1 MKFLL
6 VPENNSLSHIAK
18 AIAIRNGL
26 LARGHE
32 VLLAVGQ
39 RWTAFL
45 DQIETPYAVL
55 PDIQERDGAGFP
67 SVDWFRDAA
76 TLRAVIDEER
86 RLLESYRPDRVLGIF
101 RFTLKA
107 AAQLASVRYDSLIS
121 GCLLPDACN
130 AYGYA
135 QGESGARQ
143 QAELMSGFFRY
154 AGARLS
160 RVMAGYGLARIEDA
174 REMLLGERTFLWD
187 FPEFCPVELPAGC
200 VHVGAI
206 TWTGWPDD
214 RVDWENFQTYQ
225 ERPLAVLSF
234 GTCVGDGSVADYITR
249 ILGELGFHVLL
260 AAGGQQHMSMQPS
273 LVPWLTVSR
282 FAPLHRLWTKAS
294 LLVSHGGQ
302 MTTFEALK
310 HRVPVAVMPFQPE
323 QAHNGVCL
331 EALGCGRRLAPG
343 QPFLGNPKVYEE
355 ALHVGGAARLHRIFS
370 ELLTDRTAQCIT
382 QASLQMGRYRGL
394 ADLLP
399 RLEAVT

>member
-6 VPENNSLSHIAK
+6 VPENNSLSHVAK
-18 AIAIRNGL
+18 AMAIRSGL

-39 RWTAFL
+39 RWAAFL
-45 DQIETPYAVL
+45 DQAATPYAIL

-67 SVDWFRDAA
+67 SVDWFRDEA
-76 TLRAVIDEER
+76 TIRAVIDEER
-86 RLLESYRPDRVLGIF
+86 RLLESFRPDRVLGIF

-107 AAQLASVRYDSLIS
+107 AAQLAGVRYDSLIS
-121 GCLLPDACN
+121 GCLLPGACN

-135 QGESGARQ
+135 AGETGELQ

-160 RVMAGYGLARIEDA
+160 RVMAGFGLARVEDA

-206 TWTGWPDD
+206 NWTGWPDD
-214 RVDWENFQTYQ
+214 TADWNNF
-225 ERPLAVLSF
+225 EPFAGRPLAVLSF
-234 GTCVGDGSVADYITR
+234 GTCVGDRSVADYLTR

-260 AAGGQQHMSMQPS
+260 AAGGQQKMFKETASQ
-273 LVPWLTVSR
+273 PWLTVSK
-282 FAPLHRLWTKAS
+282 FAPLHQLWAKAS

-310 HRVPVAVMPFQPE
+310 QRVPVAVMPFQPE

-331 EALGCGRRLAPG
+331 EALGCGRRLSPG
-343 QPFLGNPKVYEE
+343 QPFLGNPKVYES
-355 ALHVGGAARLHRIFS
+355 ALLAGGAERLRAIFT
-370 ELLTDRTAQCIT
+370 ELLNSRTAQSIA
-382 QASLQMGRYRGL
+382 QVSAKMGRYRGL
-394 ADLLP
+394 PDLLP
-399 RLEAVT
+399 RLEAVA